1 MAVPCLTFKS
11 RIRSDFYFQA
21 WIHFRRGCLS
31 DSVLKQN
38 ETRVSQ
44 EIIPDTIIP
53 LEVNITHC
61 SFYEF
66 IFYIIVFTNIGS
78 KLGSNQRFHRSDQRS
93 TDPQISRS
101 ISFGPWIP
109 SIELLNCLNW
119 KKVPKMRKRE
129 SPLLL
134 YGVMEEDL
142 RWFFFLN

>member
-21 WIHFRRGCLS
+21 WFHFRRGCLS

-78 KLGSNQRFHRSDQRS
+78 KLGSNQRFHWSDQGS
-93 TDPQISRS
+93 TNRLISR
-101 ISFGPWIP
+101 IFPI
-109 SIELLNCLNW
+109 
-119 KKVPKMRKRE
+119 
-129 SPLLL
+129 
-134 YGVMEEDL
+134 
-142 RWFFFLN
+142 

>member
-21 WIHFRRGCLS
+21 WFHFRRGCLS
-31 DSVLKQN
+31 DSVLKQS

-44 EIIPDTIIP
+44 EIILDTIIP

-78 KLGSNQRFHRSDQRS
+78 KLGSNQRFHRRIR
-93 TDPQISRS
+93 DPRI
-101 ISFGPWIP
+101 
-109 SIELLNCLNW
+109 L
-119 KKVPKMRKRE
+119 K
-129 SPLLL
+129 
-134 YGVMEEDL
+134 
-142 RWFFFLN
+142 FLDP